1 MSLGGST
8 IFRASATLRRL
19 GLAAAV
25 AASGLG
31 LSACVSLFPKTPP
44 VQLYAFGQL
53 PPPPAGP
60 TAPGAVGVVLGG
72 TTMPAAAVGDQILTV
87 TGQDVAYIAGARW
100 VVPAGAMIQGDA
112 ERAFEAKGRR
122 VRLLHRGD
130 VGGAVALLHLDVGDF
145 EARYDTPGAAPTVV
159 VSLRASLTRPG
170 GALIAAQTFT
180 ARQPAADNR
189 VGPIVAAYDKAVI
202 EVLGQVVAWTEG
214 NAPPPP

>member
-1 MSLGGST
+1 
-8 IFRASATLRRL
+8 LRRL

-31 LSACVSLFPKTPP
+31 LSACVSLFPKTTP

-53 PPPPAGP
+53 PPPLAGP